1 MILDGPTLYLF
12 SGLPGHGKSTLAQAI
27 AHDCKVPFCES
38 TRSSRD

>member
-27 AHDCKVPFCES
+27 AHDFKVPVCES